1 MIRFILIA
9 IFLPA
14 FASAQNDTAL
24 QVLLHLNETV
34 HYASVDNLD
43 NVYLVSASGHI
54 KKLDARGDS
63 VAVYN
68 QQKKYGELT
77 DIDVSNPLK
86 PVLFY
91 KDFSTVVVLDRWL
104 AEQATIDLRGSGILQ
119 PAAVGLSHDNQLWV
133 FDSWDNKLKKIDEQ
147 GKLLLETTDL
157 RTLFST
163 AISPQQILR
172 DNGLVYLVDSLH
184 GVYVFDIYGTFK
196 KKLPAPP
203 SSSVG
208 VYNNLIFYTTP
219 SVVVIED
226 PASFRRKEITLPISS
241 VIYVHAQTVLNRL
254 LLWNEKEVMIYR
266 FRY

>member
-77 DIDVSNPLK
+77 DIDVSNSLK

-104 AEQATIDLRGSGILQ
+104 AEQATIDLRRSGILQ
-119 PAAVGLSHDNQLWV
+119 PTAVGLSHDNQLWV
-133 FDSWDNKLKKIDEQ
+133 FDSWDNKLKK
-147 GKLLLETTDL
+147 
-157 RTLFST
+157 
-163 AISPQQILR
+163 
-172 DNGLVYLVDSLH
+172 N
-184 GVYVFDIYGTFK
+184 
-196 KKLPAPP
+196 
-203 SSSVG
+203 
-208 VYNNLIFYTTP
+208 
-219 SVVVIED
+219 
-226 PASFRRKEITLPISS
+226 
-241 VIYVHAQTVLNRL
+241 
-254 LLWNEKEVMIYR
+254 
-266 FRY
+266 